1 MDEAGEFYTY
11 LLGCA
16 DGTLYAGWTT
26 EPQRRLEQHNLGKGA
41 KYTRARLPVTLQAT
55 WQFATKAE
63 AMRFEWQLK
72 RMTRAQKLRLIAAA
86 KQAD

>member
-1 MDEAGEFYTY
+1 MGDLGEFFTY
-11 LLGCA
+11 ILACA

-41 KYTRARLPVTLQAT
+41 KYTRTRLPVTLKAT
-55 WQFATKAE
+55 WQFETKTE

-72 RMTRAQKLRLIAAA
+72 RMTRAQKLKLIA
-86 KQAD
+86 QANLAD